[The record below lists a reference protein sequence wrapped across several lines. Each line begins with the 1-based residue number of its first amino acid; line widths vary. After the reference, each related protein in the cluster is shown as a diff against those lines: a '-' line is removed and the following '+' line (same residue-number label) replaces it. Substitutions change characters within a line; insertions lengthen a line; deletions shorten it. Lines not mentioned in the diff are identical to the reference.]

1 MDPLMRELA
10 DDNEISLAR
19 FDEVMMNNCE
29 FERLTNKDLI
39 SKYFDM
45 DHDGISQD
53 DVYLMVEKYYQ
64 SLIAANHVNLNQ
76 PIFK

>member
-45 DHDGISQD
+45 DHDGIS
-53 DVYLMVEKYYQ
+53 
-64 SLIAANHVNLNQ
+64 
-76 PIFK
+76 